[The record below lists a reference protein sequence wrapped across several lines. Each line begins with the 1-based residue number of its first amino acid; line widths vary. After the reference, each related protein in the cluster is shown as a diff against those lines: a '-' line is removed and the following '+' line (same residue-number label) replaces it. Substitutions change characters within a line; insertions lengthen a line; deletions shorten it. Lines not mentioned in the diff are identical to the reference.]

1 MRYFELFSIPVS
13 FTVDLTLINE
23 RYLELQRA
31 AHPDRHSG
39 GSERDKLVAVQ
50 KTAEI
55 NDALQT
61 LKHPVKRAEYMLAE
75 LGVDLRGEQQ
85 TLQDPEFLMQQME
98 LREEL
103 EELQSASDP
112 DAAIAEFE
120 KHIAA
125 LDKQYSN
132 ELATLLAS
140 DDSAQW
146 HKAADDVRKLKFV
159 YKLRDELERI
169 EDELFD

>member
-75 LGVDLRGEQQ
+75 LGWTYAVNNRRCK
-85 TLQDPEFLMQQME
+85 TLNF
-98 LREEL
+98 
-103 EELQSASDP
+103 
-112 DAAIAEFE
+112 
-120 KHIAA
+120 
-125 LDKQYSN
+125 
-132 ELATLLAS
+132 
-140 DDSAQW
+140 
-146 HKAADDVRKLKFV
+146 
-159 YKLRDELERI
+159 
-169 EDELFD
+169 